1 MWHLTKIPKIAHF
14 YWGGEKLS
22 YLRFWSVQSF
32 RQHNPDWE
40 IQVHVPQVLSIAQ
53 PAWDSFQQK
62 GVDIA
67 QDYFNQLSNLN
78 VTVISHNFEDYK
90 FDNQAHEVHKSDFLR
105 WKLLGTVGGLWTDI
119 DILYSQPMTSLAEN
133 TSEYQNLDTGLVP
146 LIPPTKHT
154 VGFLL
159 ASADNRFYQHISKI
173 ARSQYN
179 PNVYQCM
186 GSDLINTNFKTF
198 ESFLEKF
205 PKQKFAFLN
214 RHCVYSITSKTI
226 DYFYQAVDLNVRK
239 KMNHRNVLGYH
250 WFAGHPQ
257 SQAFENKFTA
267 DNIDKYNNLLTTII
281 KESQV
286 ETCD

>member
-1 MWHLTKIPKIAHF
+1 MWHLTKIPQIAHF

-22 YLRFWSVQSF
+22 YLRFLSVQSF
-32 RQHNPDWE
+32 WQHNPDWE
-40 IQVHVPQVLSIAQ
+40 IQVHVPQTLSTAQ

-62 GVDIA
+62 GVSIA
-67 QDYFNQLSNLN
+67 QDYFDQLTDLN
-78 VTVISHNFEDYK
+78 VKIIRHDFDEYK

-105 WKLLGTVGGLWTDI
+105 WKLLSTVGGLWSDI
-119 DILYSQPMTSLAEN
+119 DILYSRSMTSLAEN
-133 TSEYQNLDTGLVP
+133 TSEYQSLDTGLIP

-159 ASADNRFYQHISKI
+159 ASADNRFYQYLSKI
-173 ARSQYN
+173 ARTQYN
-179 PNVYQCM
+179 PNIYQCM

-198 ESFLEKF
+198 ESLLERF

-226 DYFYQAVDLNVRK
+226 DYFYQAVDPNVRK
-239 KMNHRNVLGYH
+239 KMNHRNVIGYH
-250 WFAGHPQ
+250 WFAGHPR
-257 SQAFENKFTA
+257 SQAFENEFTS
-267 DNIDKYNNLLTTII
+267 DNINKYNNLLTNII

-286 ETCD
+286 